1 MKVDVQGNIYSA
13 GPGGVCIFSPEGNA
27 LGTILM
33 PGRVANVTWAGA
45 DRKMLY
51 ITGSEGI
58 FRVHLKIAG
67 EPLTMPK

>member
-1 MKVDVQGNIYSA
+1 MDVSFI
-13 GPGGVCIFSPEGNA
+13 
-27 LGTILM
+27 LLTIPVFLL
-33 PGRVANVTWAGA
+33 AWAGA

-67 EPLTMPK
+67 EPVEKK